1 MESKTLQARV
11 AQGDKL
17 VILDVRNPA
26 EIEICRI
33 QGSVVIPLP
42 ELPKRLGELNS
53 GDEIVVHCKSGMRS
67 QKAIEILQ
75 SAGFKNLH
83 NLTGGILAW
92 INDVDKNLPTY

>member
-1 MESKTLQARV
+1 MESITLQARV

-17 VILDVRNPA
+17 VILDVRNPE

-33 QGSVVIPLP
+33 QGSQVIPLP
-42 ELPKRLGELNS
+42 DLPKRLSELS
-53 GDEIVVHCKSGMRS
+53 LSDEIVVHCKSGKRS
-67 QKAIEILQ
+67 LKAIEILQ